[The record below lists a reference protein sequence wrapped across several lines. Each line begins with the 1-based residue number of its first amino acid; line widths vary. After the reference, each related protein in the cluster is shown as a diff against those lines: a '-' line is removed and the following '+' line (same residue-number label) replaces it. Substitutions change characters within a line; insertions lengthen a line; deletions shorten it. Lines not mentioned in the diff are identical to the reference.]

1 MIGAIQVFPTGD
13 DVATHVA
20 DWLIARVAAAPG
32 PFRLALS
39 GGSTPKKLFALLAAP
54 GRAAQMPWSK
64 LHLFWGDE
72 RHVPPDSPDS
82 NYGEARRILLDRVPL
97 PAAQIHPMPTAGTP
111 DADAAAYATLLQR
124 TYGAAVLD
132 PARPLFDVNFLGLG
146 EDGHTASLIPGQPV
160 LAERTAWVAAVG
172 QGRPEVR
179 ITLTYPVLESART
192 VAFLVTGAAKA
203 DILRRLRAD
212 TADVPAAK
220 LRPVGDTVWFIDAAA
235 GEEAKAGPGA
245 LPLDPAGA

>member
-1 MIGAIQVFPTGD
+1 MIGAFQVFPTGD
-13 DVATHVA
+13 DVAAHVA

-54 GRAAQMPWSK
+54 DRAAQMQWSK

-72 RHVPPDSPDS
+72 RHVPPASPDS
-82 NYGEARRILLDRVPL
+82 NYGQAKRILLDHVPL
-97 PAAQIHPMPTAGTP
+97 PPAHIHPVPTAATP
-111 DADAAAYATLLQR
+111 DQDAASYASVLRQE
-124 TYGAAVLD
+124 YGAASLD

-160 LAERTAWVAAVG
+160 LNERTAWVAAVG

-220 LRPVGDTVWFIDAAA
+220 LRPVGETIWFIDLAAA
-235 GEEAKAGPGA
+235 G
-245 LPLDPAGA
+245 